1 MKEKDESIPISPRT
15 GKPVDSRHAPKTR
28 KKVKKVLPKVTEHY
42 VKLHN
47 ALVPNA
53 KPGDMTKYINLNAEL
68 YNLPDI
74 DLRNQDEVL
83 NRLNEYF
90 NIFAKYDTKPT
101 VAGMAMAL
109 GMSRQNLYSIVNGI
123 NNGGNGYKNN
133 LPRAVADTI
142 KKAYILLENL
152 HENYMMDGKVN
163 PVTGIFMAKNHYG
176 YTDKTEHVVTPNQ
189 KSEEEYSTEEIRQR
203 YITDG
208 SENV

>member
-1 MKEKDESIPISPRT
+1 MEEKDENIPISPRT
-15 GKPVDSRHAPKTR
+15 GKPVDSRLAPKTR
-28 KKVKKVLPKVTEHY
+28 RKAKKVMPNVTEHY

-53 KPGDMTKYINLNAEL
+53 KPGDMTRYINLNAEL

-74 DLRNQDEVL
+74 DIRNPDEVF

-133 LPRAVADTI
+133 LSRAVADTI

-176 YTDKTEHVVTPNQ
+176 YVDKTEHIVTPNQ
-189 KSEEEYSTEEIRQR
+189 KSEDEYSAEEIRER

-208 SENV
+208 SNNT

>member
-1 MKEKDESIPISPRT
+1 MEEKDEEVRISPRT
-15 GKPVDSRHAPKTR
+15 GKPVDSKLAPKTR
-28 KKVKKVLPKVTEHY
+28 KKAKKVLPKVTEQY
-42 VKLHN
+42 VKSHN

-74 DLRNQDEVL
+74 NLRNPDEVL

-90 NIFAKYDTKPT
+90 NIYAKYDTKPT
-101 VAGMAMAL
+101 VAGMAMVL
-109 GMSRQNLYSIVNGI
+109 GISRQRLHSIANG
-123 NNGGNGYKNN
+123 NATGGDGYKDT
-133 LPRAVADTI
+133 LPRAVADAL

-176 YTDKTEHVVTPNQ
+176 YVDKTEHTVTPVQ
-189 KSEEEYSTEEIRQR
+189 KTEEDYSAEEIRER
-203 YITDG
+203 YLEDKG
-208 SENV
+208 DD

>member
-1 MKEKDESIPISPRT
+1 MEEKDESIPISPRT
-15 GKPVDSRHAPKTR
+15 GKPVDSRHAPRTKR
-28 KKVKKVLPKVTEHY
+28 KSKKVLPKVTEHY

-74 DLRNQDEVL
+74 DLRNPDEVL

-90 NIFAKYDTKPT
+90 NIYAKYDAKPT
-101 VAGMAMAL
+101 VAGMAMVL
-109 GMSRQNLYSIVNGI
+109 GTNRQRLHSIVTDGTI
-123 NNGGNGYKNN
+123 GGDGYKNN
-133 LPRAVADTI
+133 LPRAVTDCI

-176 YTDKTEHVVTPNQ
+176 YVDKTEHVVTPNQ
-189 KSEEEYSTEEIRQR
+189 KSEEEYSAEEIRQR

-208 SENV
+208 NDNV

>member
-1 MKEKDESIPISPRT
+1 MNDKDDDIPISPRT
-15 GKPVDSRHAPKTR
+15 GKPVDSSLAPKTKR
-28 KKVKKVLPKVTEHY
+28 KVKKVMPEVTEHY

-47 ALVPNA
+47 AMVPNA
-53 KPGDMTKYINLNAEL
+53 KPGDMTKYLKLNTEL
-68 YNLPDI
+68 FNLPDI
-74 DLRNQDEVL
+74 DLRNPDEVN

-109 GMSRQNLYSIVNGI
+109 GMSRPSLYGIVNDTTI
-123 NNGGNGYKNN
+123 GGNGYKNN
-133 LPRAVADTI
+133 LPRAVANSI

-176 YTDKTEHVVTPNQ
+176 YVDKTEHVVTPNQ
-189 KSEEEYSTEEIRQR
+189 RSEEEYSADEIRQR
-203 YITDG
+203 YLEDG
-208 SENV
+208 NA

>member
-1 MKEKDESIPISPRT
+1 MTDKDENIPISPRT
-15 GKPVDSRHAPKTR
+15 GKPVDPTHASKKR
-28 KKVKKVLPKVTEHY
+28 RKAKKVMPEVTEHY

-47 ALVPNA
+47 AMVPNA
-53 KPGDMTKYINLNAEL
+53 KPGDMTRYINLNAEL

-74 DLRNQDEVL
+74 DTRNHDEVL

-109 GMSRQNLYSIVNGI
+109 GMSRQNLYSIVNG
-123 NNGGNGYKNN
+123 NDSGGNGYKNN
-133 LPRAVADTI
+133 LPRAITDTI

-176 YTDKTEHVVTPNQ
+176 YVDKTEHVVTPNQ
-189 KSEEEYSTEEIRQR
+189 RSEEEYSAEEIRER
-203 YITDG
+203 YLEDKNG
-208 SENV
+208 D

>member
-1 MKEKDESIPISPRT
+1 MKEKEENIPISPRT
-15 GKPVDSRHAPKTR
+15 GKPVDPTHAPKTR
-28 KKVKKVLPKVTEHY
+28 RKAKKVMPKVTEHY

-47 ALVPNA
+47 AMVPNA
-53 KPGDMTKYINLNAEL
+53 KPGDMTKYLNLNQEL

-74 DLRNQDEVL
+74 DLRNPDEVL

-101 VAGMAMAL
+101 VAAMAMAL
-109 GMSRQNLYSIVNGI
+109 GMSRQRLHSIATGRAT
-123 NNGGNGYKNN
+123 GGDGYKDS
-133 LPRAVADTI
+133 LPRAVADSI

-176 YTDKTEHVVTPNQ
+176 YVDKTEHVVTPNQ
-189 KSEEEYSTEEIRQR
+189 RSEEEYSVDEIRER
-203 YITDG
+203 YIDTDKN
-208 SENV
+208 E

>member
-1 MKEKDESIPISPRT
+1 MEEKDKNIPISPRT
-15 GKPVDSRHAPKTR
+15 GKPVDPTHAPKTR
-28 KKVKKVLPKVTEHY
+28 RKVKKVLPKVTEHY

-53 KPGDMTKYINLNAEL
+53 KPGDMTKYLNLNQEL

-74 DLRNQDEVL
+74 DLRNPDEVL

-101 VAGMAMAL
+101 VAAMAMAL
-109 GMSRQNLYSIVNGI
+109 GMSRQNLYSIVNGN

-176 YTDKTEHVVTPNQ
+176 YVDKTEHVVTPNQ
-189 KSEEEYSTEEIRQR
+189 RSEEEYSADEIRER
-203 YITDG
+203 YLEDKSG
-208 SENV
+208 D

>member
-1 MKEKDESIPISPRT
+1 MEEKDEDVRISPRT
-15 GKPVDSRHAPKTR
+15 GKPVDSRQAPKTR
-28 KKVKKVLPKVTEHY
+28 KKAKKVLPNVTDQY

-74 DLRNQDEVL
+74 NLRNTDEVL

-90 NIFAKYDTKPT
+90 NIYGKYDTKPT

-109 GMSRQNLYSIVNGI
+109 GMSRQRLHSIATDRAT
-123 NNGGNGYKNN
+123 GGDGYKDT
-133 LPRAVADTI
+133 LPRAVADAL

-176 YTDKTEHVVTPNQ
+176 YVDKTEHVVTPNQ
-189 KSEEEYSTEEIRQR
+189 KSEEEYSVDEIRER
-203 YITDG
+203 YIDTDKN
-208 SENV
+208 E

>member
-1 MKEKDESIPISPRT
+1 MKEKEENIPISPRT
-15 GKPVDSRHAPKTR
+15 GKPVDPTHAPKTR
-28 KKVKKVLPKVTEHY
+28 RKAKKVMPKVTEHY

-47 ALVPNA
+47 AMVPNA
-53 KPGDMTKYINLNAEL
+53 KPGDMTKYLNLNQEL

-74 DLRNQDEVL
+74 DLRNPDEVL

-101 VAGMAMAL
+101 VAAMAMAL
-109 GMSRQNLYSIVNGI
+109 GMSRQNLYSIVNGN

-133 LPRAVADTI
+133 LPRAVAYTI

-176 YTDKTEHVVTPNQ
+176 YVDKTEHVVTPNQ
-189 KSEEEYSTEEIRQR
+189 RSEEEYSVDEIRER
-203 YITDG
+203 YIDTDKN
-208 SENV
+208 E

>member
-1 MKEKDESIPISPRT
+1 MTDKDENIPISPRT

-28 KKVKKVLPKVTEHY
+28 RKVKKVLPKVTEHY

-47 ALVPNA
+47 AMVPNA

-101 VAGMAMAL
+101 VAGMAMVL
-109 GMSRQNLYSIVNGI
+109 GMGRTNLYGIVNDTKV
-123 NNGGNGYKNN
+123 GGNGYKNN
-133 LPRAVADTI
+133 LPRAVANII

-189 KSEEEYSTEEIRQR
+189 KSEEEYSAEEIRER
-203 YITDG
+203 YLEDKNG
-208 SENV
+208 D